1 MITAPKVSVII
12 PVYNREKYVGEA
24 INSILTQSFTNF
36 ELLLID
42 DGSTDHSV
50 EIMRSYT
57 DPRVRLVCNDRN
69 LGIPRTRNIGLQLAR
84 GDYIAIL
91 DSDNFALSDR
101 LAKQVAFLDR
111 YQDYV

>member
-1 MITAPKVSVII
+1 MTPRVSVII
-12 PVYNREKYVGEA
+12 PVYNRAKYVGEA

-42 DGSTDHSV
+42 DGSTDESV

-57 DPRVRLVCNDRN
+57 DPRIRLVCNERN
-69 LGIPRTRNIGLQLAR
+69 LGIPKTRNKAIQLAR

-91 DSDNFALSDR
+91 DSDDAALADR
-101 LAKQVAFLDR
+101 LAKQ
-111 YQDYV
+111 